1 MANLYEKP
9 IWVLGTKVPGLKC
22 IDWISGDIPNFAD
35 CGTVIIDTRSLIMDT
50 LKLLT
55 IKRMQEL
62 QIEIKNRFI
71 AGGNII
77 CILDEIKANANN
89 ENYRIT
95 NDFWSPIDFVPRK
108 VKTGEGYRPDP
119 GFGFESYL
127 KKMESWNVQIQ
138 QFGVS
143 GITQRQGETL
153 QVHTQKLINTADDGR
168 IGGIFTV
175 DSQIRNSGTLVALP
189 KILDPDEAIKT
200 ILEVLGVYEK
210 TPPPNWSKSIK
221 VTGIDELE
229 KKLKP
234 KLEKM
239 EQIKK
244 EIQDDRKKI
253 QDLEKFK
260 KLLYATD
267 KELESIVK
275 DSLTFIG
282 LKNAREGRA
291 PEKED
296 LLLDFNGT
304 DFNLGVIEV
313 KGVQRSVVL
322 DDFRQADEWVWD
334 YKSQSSKAKGIVIAN
349 CYRLEDPTS
358 SHQKRMEFSNMD
370 FCRQHEI
377 SVLPTWTLFQ
387 LVQHKLEGKKIDIS
401 KIENVLATKNDVITI
416 EDLI

>member
-1 MANLYEKP
+1 
-9 IWVLGTKVPGLKC
+9 
-22 IDWISGDIPNFAD
+22 
-35 CGTVIIDTRSLIMDT
+35 
-50 LKLLT
+50 
-55 IKRMQEL
+55 
-62 QIEIKNRFI
+62 
-71 AGGNII
+71 
-77 CILDEIKANANN
+77 
-89 ENYRIT
+89 
-95 NDFWSPIDFVPRK
+95 
-108 VKTGEGYRPDP
+108 
-119 GFGFESYL
+119 
-127 KKMESWNVQIQ
+127 MESWDVQIQ
-138 QFGVS
+138 QFIVS
-143 GITQRQGETL
+143 VALRHGEPL
-153 QVHTQKLINTADDGR
+153 KVHIQKLINTADDGR
-168 IGGIFTV
+168 IGGIFTI
-175 DSQIRNSGTLVALP
+175 DSDIRHSGTLVALP
-189 KILDPDEAIKT
+189 KILDPDEAINT

-210 TPPPNWSKSIK
+210 TPPPNWSESIK
-221 VTGIDELE
+221 VPGIDELE

-244 EIQDDRKKI
+244 EIEGDRKKI

-260 KLLYATD
+260 KLLYATG

-313 KGVQRSVVL
+313 KGVKGSVVL

-334 YKSQSSKAKGIVIAN
+334 YKNQSSKAKGIVIAN
-349 CYRLEDPTS
+349 CYRLEDS
-358 SHQKRMEFSNMD
+358 SSNQKRMEFSNMD

-377 SVLPTWTLFQ
+377 SVLPTLTLFQ
-387 LVQHKLEGKKIDIS
+387 LVQHKLEGKKIDIG

-416 EDLI
+416 EDLV

>member
-9 IWVLGTKVPGLKC
+9 IWVLGTKVPGLKY

-35 CGTVIIDTRSLIMDT
+35 CGTVIIDTRSLTMTT
-50 LKLLT
+50 LKLFT
-55 IKRMQEL
+55 IERMREFEK
-62 QIEIKNRFI
+62 EIKNRFI

-77 CILDEIKANANN
+77 CIIDERKSNTNN
-89 ENYRIT
+89 EGYGIR
-95 NDFWSPIDFVPRK
+95 NDFWSPIDFAPRK
-108 VKTGEGYRPDP
+108 VNTGQGFRPDT
-119 GFGFESYL
+119 GFGFEGYL
-127 KKMESWNVQIQ
+127 KKMESWDVQIQ
-138 QFGVS
+138 QTIVY
-143 GITQRQGETL
+143 GIAHRQGEPL
-153 QVHTQKLINTADDGR
+153 QVHIQKQINTADDGR

-175 DSQIRNSGTLVALP
+175 DSDIRNSGTLVVLP

-200 ILEVLGVYEK
+200 ILEVIGVYEK
-210 TPPPNWSKSIK
+210 TPPPNWSESIK
-221 VTGIDELE
+221 VPGIDELE

-234 KLEKM
+234 KLEKI

-244 EIQDDRKKI
+244 EIEEDRKKI
-253 QDLEKFK
+253 QDIEKFK

-313 KGVQRSVVL
+313 KGVKRSVVL

-334 YKSQSSKAKGIVIAN
+334 YKNQSSKAKGIVIAN
-349 CYRLEDPTS
+349 CYRLEDPS
-358 SHQKRMEFSNMD
+358 SSNKKRMEFSNMD
-370 FCRQHEI
+370 YCSQHEI
-377 SVLPTWTLFQ
+377 SVLPTLTLFQ
-387 LVQHKLEGKKIDIS
+387 LVQHKLEGKKIDID

-416 EDLI
+416 DDLI